1 MKTIA
6 PLSKVQYGLYV
17 ECVAHQGEACYN
29 LPYLYVLDGS
39 LEEDK
44 LKTAI
49 ETAVAAHP
57 TLFTR
62 IELNEQGDPLQTIDD
77 TETFRLDIETIDNE
91 QWIID
96 NSSEKKSADANNYQ
110 LSIINY
116 QFKKLIVPFDIY
128 QDRLFHIRLLKDAEH
143 YYFFLDIHHIIGDG
157 TTLKVMLA
165 DVDKVYGGGTLEPE
179 AMTMAEVAMAE
190 AELRKT
196 SAFDEGRQWYAQ
208 NFDCGDCFTQLMPDL
223 EEPEHSEASLVR
235 TLDVEMAE
243 VDAFCKE
250 KGIFKSNFFT
260 TAYSFLLAKYNNE
273 QESLFTT
280 IYNGRTDKRF
290 LHSVGMTVKTL
301 PVYAKFDNETKV
313 LDYLKAGQDQM
324 GGVRQHEAYAFSD
337 ALNDLGLQSNSMFA
351 WHGMMFADEQL
362 CGKPMKTIRL
372 CNSTLEASLY
382 LKAFILNGQYHIK
395 AEYNSNEYSQELIS
409 QYLESYET
417 VVKGFLKEEYLRNIS
432 IATANQIDM
441 LDGFNHTDVDYDD
454 TQTIVSLFRRQA
466 KATPHNIAVVYK
478 DKQYTYA
485 EVDEISDRI
494 AGYIAS
500 KGLGTED
507 VVSVLIPRCEWM
519 AIASLGVLKAGCAY
533 QPLDPSY
540 PKERLNFMMQDA
552 NAKLLIQT
560 HPQPLPEG
568 DGSEWLAGLD
578 YIEEAGIPV
587 FDLADV
593 NSLPKV
599 STPILHRE
607 GLGGGSLFILLYTS
621 GSTGVP
627 KGCQLTHGNLV
638 CFCHWYQRYYDLK
651 PEHKVAAY
659 ASYGFDAC
667 MMDMYP
673 ALTCGATLH
682 IIPEEIRLD
691 LVALNDYF
699 EQNQITHSFMTTQVA
714 YQFATS
720 IENRSLLHLSSGGE
734 KLASLTP
741 PEGYHFYNGYGPTEC
756 TIFTTTYLVDKKIKD
771 IPIGKPLD
779 NMRLYIVDPQGHRL
793 PVGAAGELWI
803 SGPQVSRGYLNRPE
817 KTAEVYIGNPFTDD
831 EKYARV
837 YRSGDIVRY
846 LPDGNIQFVGRKDG
860 QVKIRGFRIELK
872 EVESIIREFPGIKD
886 ATVQAFDV
894 DDGEHQSSGGG
905 KFIAA
910 YIVSD
915 EQIDIEALNNFILVQ
930 KPPYMVPAV
939 TMQIDAI
946 PLNQNQKVNK
956 RALPKPEKKAAVV
969 EESNVPMNVLE
980 QELHE
985 MIAGIVNNTEFG
997 VTTVLGYAGLTSISA
1012 IKLAVQVNK
1021 RFGVTLDSKSLVKTG
1036 TLQSIENEILKGLMA
1051 GESRGQEPSDVYDS
1065 HRCSS
1070 PHDSQSVPLSYAQMG
1085 VYVECMKNP
1094 TATVYNIP
1102 FKVAFPKTIDIQALA
1117 DALRALVKLHPQ
1129 LTAHF
1134 GSEGSETVQ
1143 IVAPE
1148 QQVEIAM
1155 SNLSEAELERYKHEF
1170 VRPFNLNRGPLYH
1183 FEIVTTEQQVY
1194 LLMDVHHLVFDGAS
1208 MDLFLNQ
1215 LCARLNGEAL
1225 DSEDL
1230 SYANFVME
1238 EKEAENGEAFAA
1250 ASAWFQESLGTL
1262 EGVTEIPADLTN
1274 PIEQGTISLATSP
1287 FDMSAVDTFCRANH
1301 ITPAHLTLA
1310 AVFYTLSRFSNSE
1323 RLCITTISNGR
1334 SNLRIHD
1341 TVGMF
1346 VNTLALSAQIG
1357 HQTVQAFLQE
1367 VSENFDKT
1375 LAHENYPF
1383 AKIAADYDLSAEI
1396 MFAYQMGVVSQYTC
1410 QGKELGIESL
1420 ELNVPKFR
1428 VAFYIKEYKGVPS
1441 VWIEYDNGRYSQGLM
1456 QSLADSVSLAVQAFI
1471 SNPKATLTNV
1481 PLVDTKQLSVL
1492 DGFNQ
1497 NDVDYDDTQTVISLF
1512 RQQVAQHPDNIAM
1525 VYHDVRLTY
1534 QQVDEQSER
1543 IAQYVQ
1549 SLGLSSEDVVSVLI
1563 PRSEWMVIASLGV
1576 LKAGCAYQPLDPSYP
1591 AERLNFM
1598 MQDASAKLLI
1608 ADAELRPIV
1617 DEYQGKV
1624 LLTKDIAALP
1634 VAEAPVVADIKP
1646 SSLFILLYTSGS
1658 TGTPKGCQLEH
1669 GNLVAFCHWYHRYYD
1684 LKPEHKVAAYASYG
1698 FDACMMDMYSAL
1710 TCGAA
1715 VYIIGEDIR
1724 LNLPDL
1730 NDYFN
1735 REGITHS
1742 FMTTQVGCQFAMNF
1756 DNHSLLHLSVGGE
1769 KVLPLTP
1776 PTNYQLH
1783 NGYGPTEC
1791 TIFTTTYPMKEF
1803 EQNAPIGKP
1812 LDNIRLYIVDK
1823 QLNRLPI
1830 GAVGELWVSGPQV
1843 SRGYLNRPDKTAET
1857 YLKNPFTTDEKYSRC
1872 YRTGDIVRYLPDGN
1886 IQFVG
1891 RRDGQVKIRGFR
1903 IEMKEVEAVI
1913 RQYPDIKDAT
1923 VQAFDYENGGKF
1935 IAAYIVSDT
1944 QIDIKELNNFIA
1956 QQKPPYMV
1964 PAATMQ
1970 IDAIPLNQ
1978 NQKVNR
1984 KALPA
1989 PVIQVTD
1996 REYVEPKNDQE
2007 RLFAKIFG
2015 DILTMDKVSATDNF
2029 FELGGTSLMVTRV
2042 IIEADKA
2049 GVHVAYGDV
2058 FANPT
2063 PQLLANFIN
2072 GGATATDGAQA
2083 GNDEVSGFDYTAINN
2098 LLQRNTLRTFQK
2110 GECQKLGKVLLTG
2123 STGYLGIHVLRELID
2138 SDAEEIYCMVRG
2150 NTIEAAEGRL
2160 RTLLYY
2166 YFSSSFKELFGK
2178 RLHIVL
2184 GDVTK
2189 AFDASLKVDTVF
2201 NCAANVKHFSKGTD
2215 IEDVNIGG
2223 AKYCVDF
2230 CLKTGAR
2237 LVHVSTTSVGGL
2249 SVNGVPA
2256 PDVVLTEQNLYF
2268 GQTLS
2273 NQYIYSK
2280 FMADRIIL
2288 DAVALHGLSAKV
2300 MRVGNLAARSTDGEF
2315 QVNFQSNSYMGRI
2328 KVYNM
2333 LGCCPYT
2340 MYDAPAEFSPI
2351 NETARAIVL
2360 LASTPK
2366 DCTVF
2371 HPYNNH
2377 IQLMGDILT
2386 QLGDI
2391 TGGVRFVE
2399 PDEFEAVMAEAQN
2412 DPQKAKQ
2419 LSALLAYK
2427 DMAHGQKS
2435 ASVGRQNSYT
2445 SQVLH
2450 RLGFYWSTTS
2460 WDYDQQML
2468 QAIAGFGFFE

>member
-1 MKTIA
+1 MKTTA

-39 LEEDK
+39 LEEERLRK
-44 LKTAI
+44 AI

-62 IELNEQGDPLQTIDD
+62 IELNEQGDPLQTIEDS
-77 TETFRLDIETIDNE
+77 ETFELKVEHIENLGLEGKTFE
-91 QWIID
+91 SQL
-96 NSSEKKSADANNYQ
+96 ATLNY
-110 LSIINY
+110 
-116 QFKKLIVPFDIY
+116 LIVPFDIY
-128 QDRLFHIRLLKDAEH
+128 KDRLFHIRLLKDQEH
-143 YYFFLDIHHIIGDG
+143 FYFFLDIHHIIGDG
-157 TTLKVMLA
+157 TTLKVMLS

-179 AMTMAEVAMAE
+179 AMTMAEVAIAE

-196 SAFDEGRQWYAQ
+196 SAFDEGKQWYAQ
-208 NFDCGDCFTQLMPDL
+208 NFDCGDCFTQLVPDL
-223 EEPEHSEASLVR
+223 EEPKHSEASMVR

-290 LHSVGMTVKTL
+290 LHSIGMTVKTL
-301 PVYAKFDNETKV
+301 PVYAKFDNDTKV
-313 LDYLKAGQDQM
+313 IDYLKAGQDQM
-324 GGVRQHEAYAFSD
+324 GGVRKHEAYAFSD

-382 LKAFILNGQYHIK
+382 LKAFILNGQYQVK
-395 AEYNSNEYSQELIS
+395 AEYNSNEYSQEIIS

-417 VVKGFLKEEYLRNIS
+417 VVKGFLKEEYLRNVNITTEKQIEVLDS
-432 IATANQIDM
+432 FNQ
-441 LDGFNHTDVDYDD
+441 TDVDYDD
-454 TQTIVSLFRRQA
+454 TQTIVSLFRHQA
-466 KATPHNIAVVYK
+466 KATPENIAVVYK
-478 DKQYTYA
+478 DKRYTYK

-500 KGLGTED
+500 KGLDTED

-552 NAKLLIQT
+552 SAKLLISLT
-560 HPQPLPEG
+560 PAPSPNGEG
-568 DGSEWLAGLD
+568 SDWLAGLD

-587 FDLADV
+587 FDLEDF
-593 NSLPKV
+593 NTLPEV
-599 STPILHRE
+599 TTPLSIGE
-607 GLGGGSLFILLYTS
+607 GLGGETLFILLYTS

-682 IIPEEIRLD
+682 IVPEEIRLD

-741 PEGYHFYNGYGPTEC
+741 PTGFHFYNGYGPTEC

-817 KTAEVYIGNPFTDD
+817 KTAEVYIPNPFISSETSPTSHTSSSS
-831 EKYARV
+831 KYARC
-837 YRSGDIVRY
+837 YRTGDIVRY

-886 ATVQAFDV
+886 ATVQAFD
-894 DDGEHQSSGGG
+894 EESGTG

-915 EQIDIEALNNFILVQ
+915 EQIDIEALNNFILDQ

-969 EESNVPMNVLE
+969 EESNIPMNVLE
-980 QELHE
+980 EELHE
-985 MIAGIVNNTEFG
+985 MIAGIVNNKEFG

-1021 RFGVTLDSKSLVKTG
+1021 RYGVTLDSKSLVKTG
-1036 TLQSIENEILKGLMA
+1036 TLQSIENEILKGFMIQGSGLTVN
-1051 GESRGQEPSDVYDS
+1051 ESKAEASHEPLTI
-1065 HRCSS
+1065 H
-1070 PHDSQSVPLSYAQMG
+1070 HAPLSYAQMG

-1094 TATVYNIP
+1094 TSTIYNIP
-1102 FKVAFPKTIDIQALA
+1102 FKVAFPKTIDTQALA
-1117 DALRALVKLHPQ
+1117 DALRSLVKLHPQ
-1129 LTAHF
+1129 LTIHF

-1143 IVAPE
+1143 IVEPE
-1148 QQVEIAM
+1148 QQVEITI

-1215 LCARLNGEAL
+1215 LCASLNGEAL
-1225 DSEDL
+1225 DAEDL

-1238 EKEAENGEAFAA
+1238 EKEAESGENFAA

-1262 EGVTEIPADLTN
+1262 EGVTEIPADLPN
-1274 PIEQGTISLATSP
+1274 PIDLGTISLATSL
-1287 FDMSAVDTFCRANH
+1287 FDMAAVDAFCRANH

-1310 AVFYTLSRFSNSE
+1310 AVFYTLSRFANSE

-1341 TVGMF
+1341 TIGMF

-1357 HQTVQAFLQE
+1357 NQTVQEFLQE

-1410 QGKELGIESL
+1410 QGAELGIESL

-1428 VAFYIKEYKGVPS
+1428 VAFYIKDYKGVPS

-1456 QSLADSVSLAVQAFI
+1456 QSLADSVSLTMQAFI
-1471 SNPKATLTNV
+1471 REPKALLTDV
-1481 PLVDTKQLSVL
+1481 SLVDTKQLSVL

-1497 NDVDYDDTQTVISLF
+1497 NDVDYDATQNVVSLF
-1512 RQQVAQHPDNIAM
+1512 RQQVAQYPDNIAM

-1549 SLGLSSEDVVSVLI
+1549 SLGLGPEDVVSVLI

-1576 LKAGCAYQPLDPSYP
+1576 LKSGCAYQPLDPSYP

-1617 DEYQGKV
+1617 NEYQGQV

-1634 VAEAPVVADIKP
+1634 AAKAPVVADIKP

-1669 GNLVAFCHWYHRYYD
+1669 GNLVAFCHWYHRYYN

-1730 NDYFN
+1730 NEYFN

-1756 DNHSLLHLSVGGE
+1756 DNQSLLHLSVGGE

-1776 PTNYQLH
+1776 PTRYQLH

-1803 EQNAPIGKP
+1803 QQNAPIGKP

-1823 QLNRLPI
+1823 QLHRLPV

-1843 SRGYLNRPDKTAET
+1843 SRGYLNRPEKTAET
-1857 YLKNPFTTDEKYSRC
+1857 YLKNPFTTDEKYARC

-1903 IEMKEVEAVI
+1903 IELKEVEAVI

-1923 VQAFDYENGGKF
+1923 VQAFDYDNGGKF
-1935 IAAYIVSDT
+1935 IAAYIVSDS
-1944 QIDIKELNNFIA
+1944 QVDIKALNTFIA

-1989 PVIQVTD
+1989 PVIQVAD

-2007 RLFAKIFG
+2007 RLFAKIFA

-2063 PQLLANFIN
+2063 PQLLANYVN
-2072 GGATATDGAQA
+2072 GGATATDGAQS

-2098 LLQRNTLRTFQK
+2098 LLQRNTLHTFQN
-2110 GECQKLGKVLLTG
+2110 GERQKLGKVLLTG

-2150 NTIEAAEGRL
+2150 ETIEAAEGRL

-2166 YFSSSFKELFGK
+2166 YFSNSFKELFGH

-2189 AFDASLKVDTVF
+2189 AFDANLKVDTVF

-2273 NQYIYSK
+2273 NQYLYSK

-2288 DAVALHGLSAKV
+2288 DAVALHGLNAKV

-2333 LGCCPYT
+2333 LGCCPYA

-2377 IQLMGDILT
+2377 VQLMGDILT
-2386 QLGDI
+2386 QLGNI

-2450 RLGFYWSTTS
+2450 RLGFCWSTTS